1 MTEEGVSVLRRPDRR
16 RDRVV
21 MAVLVTRAS
30 EGEAE
35 GADLAFFRLIRMA
48 VVLGIVGAGRLGGG
62 FVFQATV
69 SFFRLAVMA
78 VRVVVDAGV
87 AFERAWVRL
96 RDVAIAVL
104 VVLLRLCVGFVTPV
118 PLLVVVGKIKCVV

>member
-1 MTEEGVSVLRRPDRR
+1 MRRSERR

-21 MAVLVTRAS
+21 MAVLVARAA

-35 GADLAFFRLIRMA
+35 GAGPAFFRLTRMA
-48 VVLGIVGAGRLGGG
+48 VVLDVAGAGRLGGG
-62 FVFQATV
+62 LVCQATV
-69 SFFRLAVMA
+69 SFFRLAAMA
-78 VRVVVDAGV
+78 VRVVVKVGV
-87 AFERAWVRL
+87 AFERAWARL

-118 PLLVVVGKIKCVV
+118 PLLVVVGKIKFVV